1 MIALI
6 DYKAGNLNSV
16 AKAFEKIGAKNFI
29 TQDPKDLQKADK
41 LLLPGVGSFKE
52 AMKNLKELGFIE
64 ALKEQVLVQKK
75 PILGIC
81 LGMQLFLERG
91 YEGGVCEGLGFIE
104 GEVVKFEE
112 DLNLKIP
119 HMGWNELEILKQ
131 DPLYQGIEDKS
142 DFYFVHSFYVKCKD
156 EFVSAKAQ
164 YGHNLS
170 HLCKKI
176 IFLRRSFILKKSKFR
191 LKTFRKFYKALNV
204 KN

>member
-131 DPLYQGIEDKS
+131 VPLYQGIDNKS

-164 YGHNLS
+164 YRHKFVASLQKDHIFATQFHPEKSQNLG
-170 HLCKKI
+170 
-176 IFLRRSFILKKSKFR
+176 LKLLENFAR
-191 LKTFRKFYKALNV
+191 L
-204 KN
+204 

>member
-131 DPLYQGIEDKS
+131 EPLYQGIEDKS

-164 YGHNLS
+164 YAHKFVASLQKDHIFATQFHPEKSQNLG
-170 HLCKKI
+170 LK
-176 IFLRRSFILKKSKFR
+176 LLENFIR
-191 LKTFRKFYKALNV
+191 L
-204 KN
+204 

>member
-1 MIALI
+1 MIAFI

-29 TQDPKDLQKADK
+29 AQDPKDLQKADK

-64 ALKEQVLVQKK
+64 VLKEQVLVQKK

-131 DPLYQGIEDKS
+131 EPLYQGIENKS

-164 YGHNLS
+164 YRHKFVASLQKDHIFATQFHPEKSHNLG
-170 HLCKKI
+170 LK
-176 IFLRRSFILKKSKFR
+176 LLENFIR
-191 LKTFRKFYKALNV
+191 L
-204 KN
+204 